1 MDTMTVRSPRA
12 KRSECAISL
21 ERLSP
26 AGDKEPSI
34 VLSPGLL
41 CRLELSTFEQLE
53 IDLDELLGE
62 LAKLLEIVEV
72 PSNYLS

>member
-1 MDTMTVRSPRA
+1 MTFCSPRT
-12 KRSECAISL
+12 KRSESVISL

-26 AGDKEPSI
+26 VGDKEPSI
-34 VLSPGLL
+34 DLSPGLL
-41 CRLELSTFEQLE
+41 CRLQLSTLEQLE